1 MVHRTA
7 FYLQTFP
14 CSGLFN
20 GKTVTMKK
28 LFFAGL
34 IAVAACIAACHG
46 NVNNATGTADSSSKT
61 GADSTPADATK
72 STNSTSSSSS
82 SIRGNNDTT
91 HVQPAVKKQ
100 AKDSLPAK

>member
-1 MVHRTA
+1 
-7 FYLQTFP
+7 
-14 CSGLFN
+14 LFN

-28 LFFAGL
+28 LLFVGL
-34 IAVAACIAACHG
+34 ITVAACIAACHG

-82 SIRGNNDTT
+82 SIRGSSDTT
-91 HVQPAVKKQ
+91 HIKPAVKKQ
-100 AKDSLPAK
+100 AKVSLPAK